1 MVRGMTDSEVA
12 AAMTSR
18 RYPVTRQAVHGF
30 RRRHAAEIMPA
41 LQEIARRIED
51 AAISHVVNRVWDAQG
66 DYDRLGSVIDARAG
80 DTRYD
85 EPGYATGMMVHQ
97 VKSVGGGENATLVD
111 EFKVDTAVVTE
122 RRHLR
127 REVAEVLGQLPKEAA
142 PTVNIAVG
150 IALRWDD
157 GEEA

>member
-1 MVRGMTDSEVA
+1 MMVRGMTDSEVA

-30 RRRHAAEIMPA
+30 RRRHAAEIMPV

-66 DYDRLGSVIDARAG
+66 DYDRLGQVIDARAG

-97 VKSVGGGENATLVD
+97 VKSVGGGKNATLID
-111 EFKVDTAVVTE
+111 EYKVDTAVVAE
-122 RRHLR
+122 RRQLR
-127 REVAEVLGQLPKEAA
+127 REVAEVLGQLPREPAA
-142 PTVNIAVG
+142 TVNVG
-150 IALRWDD
+150 VLVRYIH
-157 GEEA
+157 GGQK